1 MAIAAD
7 IILETGALT
16 EEFSG
21 FGAVNNVNLRVRAGT
36 IHALIGPN
44 GAGKTICF
52 NLITKFLQP
61 TAGAIRFKGEDI
73 TLRFRHGGAFRRL
86 AGVSPPDINNWPHP
100 GRLACR
106 CADEAIGAVRK
117 RKRYDCLAGISRSP
131 VGRTITRSNRSVVLR
146 DNQGEKACCLTEEC
160 SHEVA
165 RCLIKDVPIA
175 S

>member
-21 FGAVNNVNLRVRAGT
+21 FGAVNNVNLRVRTGT

-73 TLRFRHGGAFRRL
+73 TLRFRHGALSGDL
-86 AGVSPPDINNWPHP
+86 TGLSPPDINNWPHP
-100 GRLACR
+100 GRLASR
-106 CADEAIGAVRK
+106 CADEAIGAVRN
-117 RKRYDCLAGISRSP
+117 RKRHDRKEMRALGPTVYFDLEHFPAKWEP
-131 VGRTITRSNRSVVLR
+131 VRRRKC
-146 DNQGEKACCLTEEC
+146 D
-160 SHEVA
+160 H
-165 RCLIKDVPIA
+165 
-175 S
+175 